1 MERNKMKSYL
11 GRWAVFAAGLSMA
24 VIAMPHRAVAQETDY
39 DLEKKKLEVAQAI
52 QTVVTDDAGVQRF
65 FDDSYGYAVFP
76 SVGKGGFIVGGAH
89 GSGLVYEQ
97 GDLVGKAELK
107 QVNVGLQM
115 GGQSYIQVIFFQ
127 EKEDLDRFKA
137 NQVEFSGQ
145 ASAVAITE
153 GASADI
159 DYTKGVA
166 VVSKA
171 KGGLMYEASLG
182 GQTFDYKPIGN

>member
-1 MERNKMKSYL
+1 MKSNL
-11 GRWAVFAAGLSMA
+11 GRCAVFAAGLSMA
-24 VIAMPHRAVAQETDY
+24 VIAMPHRAIAQETDY

-52 QTVVTDDAGVQRF
+52 ESMVNDDAGVQRF
-65 FDDSYGYAVFP
+65 FDDSYAYAVFP

-89 GSGLVYEQ
+89 GNGLVYEQ

-127 EKEDLDRFKA
+127 GKEDLDRFKA

-145 ASAVAITE
+145 ASAVAITA

-182 GQTFDYKPIGN
+182 GQEFDYKPIGP

>member
-1 MERNKMKSYL
+1 MKSHL
-11 GRWAVFAAGLSMA
+11 GSWAVLVAGLSLAM
-24 VIAMPHRAVAQETDY
+24 IATPRRVAAQETDY

-52 QTVVTDDAGVQRF
+52 ESITNDDAGVQRF
-65 FDDSYGYAVFP
+65 FDTSYGYAVYP
-76 SVGKGGFIVGGAH
+76 SVGKGGFVVGGAH
-89 GSGLVYEQ
+89 GTGLVYEQ
-97 GDLVGKAELK
+97 GALIGKTDLK

-115 GGQSYIQVIFFQ
+115 GGQSYIQVIFF
-127 EKEDLDRFKA
+127 KGKADLDRFKSGDL
-137 NQVEFSGQ
+137 EFSGQ

-159 DYTKGVA
+159 DYSKGVA

-182 GQTFDYKPIGN
+182 GQKFSYEPIGN

>member
-1 MERNKMKSYL
+1 MKSYL
-11 GRWAVFAAGLSMA
+11 GRWAVFGAGLSLA
-24 VIAMPHRAVAQETDY
+24 VIAMPHRVVAQETDY

-52 QTVVTDDAGVQRF
+52 ESMVQDDAGLQRF
-65 FDDSYGYAVFP
+65 FDDSFGYTVFP
-76 SVGKGGFIVGGAH
+76 NVGKGGFVVGGAH
-89 GSGLVYEQ
+89 GTGLVYE
-97 GDLVGKAELK
+97 GGALVGKSDLK

-127 EKEDLDRFKA
+127 GKEDLDRFKA
-137 NQVEFSGQ
+137 GDLEFSGQ

-166 VVSKA
+166 VVTKA

-182 GQTFDYKPIGN
+182 GQKFSYKPIG